1 MIFNKNDNGPTELQQ
16 LVGTYFRSNDFSVI
30 APEIESAARTVR
42 QLIGSALY
50 ERAEK
55 HYMETD
61 EKPDETT
68 VDDRLVKAVQLPVA
82 QLAMVRF
89 YQQNIVSHEDGGRKV
104 KIHDGSE
111 KMPWQWQYDRDD
123 QALLD
128 KYYRALDDL
137 YTFLEEST
145 IVEWERSPLR
155 QKLAT
160 CFVKDLDAFQSVFPI
175 EDSPRMFYILVPFML
190 EAQDRIIRPIVGN
203 EAFER
208 MGTGAITEELSEQ
221 FAAAKRCIPLYAVIT
236 AVKRMSIKVLPTM
249 IVRRF
254 TASFEGGRGGDMD
267 DAATQRLLRT
277 LEQEAAAARTE
288 LQKAVTNRRNPA
300 EDIRL
305 VPDNRPDKKYCLT

>member
-1 MIFNKNDNGPTELQQ
+1 MIFDKNGNGPTELQQ
-16 LVGTYFRSNDFSVI
+16 VVGTYFRSNDFSVI
-30 APEIESAARTVR
+30 ASEIESAACTVR
-42 QLIGSALY
+42 RIIGKPLY
-50 ERAEK
+50 DRAEQ
-55 HYMETD
+55 HYQSSTDTTD
-61 EKPDETT
+61 EAS
-68 VDDRLVKAVQLPVA
+68 DDGRLVKAVQLPVA

-89 YQQNIVSHEDGGRKV
+89 YQQNILSHEDGGRKV
-104 KIHDGSE
+104 KIHEGSE

-137 YTFLEEST
+137 YIFLEESKLK
-145 IVEWERSPLR
+145 EWEESPLR
-155 QKLAT
+155 KKLAK
-160 CFVKDLDAFQSVFPI
+160 CFVKDLDEFQAVFPI
-175 EDSPRMFYILVPFML
+175 EDSPRMFYILVPFMQ
-190 EAQDRIIRPIVGN
+190 EVQERIIRPIVGD
-203 EAFER
+203 EAFSQMES
-208 MGTGAITEELSEQ
+208 GEISDELQEQ

-277 LEQEAAAARTE
+277 LEQEATAAKTE

-300 EDIRL
+300 EDIHL
-305 VPDNRPDKKYCLT
+305 VPDNDSRKKYCLT